1 MQDYNIWAASSCLYR
16 TWSKVCHSFACIRV
30 CESVSV
36 CVAVDLWT
44 TLQRDKNSLSTVL
57 LSVMGHRR
65 PLNLCDP
72 IHHLRDILV
81 SVFQISTLTTLTSQ
95 TDTHRHT
102 QTDAQLFL
110 LGLTIDSQQPNQ
122 ILPSN
127 LNRNQ
132 LKGFKQTTVQISYS
146 LTRID
151 YSENKNL
158 PHQDLVLVPIDLKS
172 SSFFF

>member
-1 MQDYNIWAASSCLYR
+1 MVIATVQDYNIWAASSCLYR

-57 LSVMGHRR
+57 LTVMGHRR

-95 TDTHRHT
+95 THTDT
-102 QTDAQLFL
+102 L
-110 LGLTIDSQQPNQ
+110 
-122 ILPSN
+122 
-127 LNRNQ
+127 
-132 LKGFKQTTVQISYS
+132 KQTHSYFCWDLQ
-146 LTRID
+146 LTP
-151 YSENKNL
+151 NNL
-158 PHQDLVLVPIDLKS
+158 IKS
-172 SSFFF
+172 FPQT